1 MRKVWTR
8 NFFLRQ
14 AFSANNGRLFEAFD
28 PYRSTW
34 NETLDDEV
42 SRLGENFVILFN
54 KLIGKWGLVVA
65 LPNGRINIKGYYDR
79 EGEIIHD
86 IRKGRWMRDNNEKPS
101 ELEDLMPSGSGVDDP
116 EVQEEIEKGVHDASV
131 QQGLID
137 RKPSVIL

>member
-14 AFSANNGRLFEAFD
+14 AFSAYNGRQFEAFD
-28 PYRSTW
+28 PYRSPW
-34 NETLDDEV
+34 NDSLDDEV
-42 SRLGENFVILFN
+42 SKLGENFVVLFN
-54 KLIGKWGLVVA
+54 NVVGKWGLVVT

-86 IRKGRWMRDNNEKPS
+86 IRKGRWMRDNNKKPS
-101 ELEDLMPSGSGVDDP
+101 DLEDLMPSGSGVDDP

-137 RKPSVIL
+137 RKPSVVL

>member
-79 EGEIIHD
+79 DGEIIHD
-86 IRKGRWMRDNNEKPS
+86 IRKGRWMRDNNKKPS
-101 ELEDLMPSGSGVDDP
+101 DLEDLMPSGSGVDDP

-137 RKPSVIL
+137 RKPSVVL

>member
-65 LPNGRINIKGYYDR
+65 LPNGRINIKGYYDL

-86 IRKGRWMRDNNEKPS
+86 IRKGRWMRDNNKKPS
-101 ELEDLMPSGSGVDDP
+101 DLEDLMPSGSGVDDP

-137 RKPSVIL
+137 RKPSVVL

>member
-86 IRKGRWMRDNNEKPS
+86 IRKGRWMRDNNKKPS
-101 ELEDLMPSGSGVDDP
+101 DLEDLMPSGSGVDDP

-137 RKPSVIL
+137 RKPSVVL

>member
-8 NFFLRQ
+8 DFFLRQ

-86 IRKGRWMRDNNEKPS
+86 IRKGRWMRDNNKKPS
-101 ELEDLMPSGSGVDDP
+101 DLEDLMPSGSGVDDP

>member
-86 IRKGRWMRDNNEKPS
+86 IRKGRWMRDNNKKPS
-101 ELEDLMPSGSGVDDP
+101 DLEDLMPSGSGVDDP

>member
-8 NFFLRQ
+8 DFFLRQ

-28 PYRSTW
+28 PYRSPW

-86 IRKGRWMRDNNEKPS
+86 IRKGRWMRDNNKKPS

>member
-28 PYRSTW
+28 PYRSPW
-34 NETLDDEV
+34 SETLDDEV

-65 LPNGRINIKGYYDR
+65 LPNVRINIKGYYDR

-86 IRKGRWMRDNNEKPS
+86 IRKGRWMRDNNKKPS
-101 ELEDLMPSGSGVDDP
+101 DLEDLMPSGSGVDDP

>member
-86 IRKGRWMRDNNEKPS
+86 IRKGRWMRDNNKKPS

-137 RKPSVIL
+137 RKPSVVL

>member
-28 PYRSTW
+28 PYRSPW

-65 LPNGRINIKGYYDR
+65 LPNVRINIKGYYDR

-86 IRKGRWMRDNNEKPS
+86 IRKGRWMRDNNKKPS
-101 ELEDLMPSGSGVDDP
+101 DLEDLMPSGSGVDDP

>member
-1 MRKVWTR
+1 MRKVR
-8 NFFLRQ
+8 KQNYLLRQ
-14 AFSANNGRLFEAFD
+14 EFSANNGRLFEAFD

-137 RKPSVIL
+137 RKPSVVL

>member
-86 IRKGRWMRDNNEKPS
+86 IRKGRWMRDNNKKPS

>member
-65 LPNGRINIKGYYDR
+65 IPNGRINIKGYYDR

-86 IRKGRWMRDNNEKPS
+86 IRKGRWMRDNNKKPS
-101 ELEDLMPSGSGVDDP
+101 DLEDLMPSGSGVDDP